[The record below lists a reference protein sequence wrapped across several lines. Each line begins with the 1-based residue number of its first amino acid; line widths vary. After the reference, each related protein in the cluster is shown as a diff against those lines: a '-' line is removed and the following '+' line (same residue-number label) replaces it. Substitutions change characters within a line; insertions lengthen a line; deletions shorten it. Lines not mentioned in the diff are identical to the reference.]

1 MNERNV
7 KLGIAPSKIREIFE
21 YAKKRKLEIGEDNVF
36 DFSIGNPNAP
46 APKELNES
54 LISLL
59 NNTESIK
66 LHGYTSNNG
75 DKSVRDEIANYLN
88 HTYHTKLNGDYIFLT
103 CGAAAGLAI
112 SFNALLLAGDEV
124 VTFAP
129 HFPDYRV
136 TIENIGAKL
145 ITCQTD
151 KNFLP
156 DLDDLERKISSKTI
170 IVLYNSPNNPTGVFY
185 DEKTIKSIAKIV
197 KRKSEEYGHPIY
209 ILSDEPYRELLFD
222 GQTYPFLTNYYDNA
236 IVTYSFSKSASIPG
250 ERIGYIIVN
259 PKCDEAF
266 KVYKGIC
273 GAAWSLGYIAAPSLF
288 QFVIPYIQGHNSDLD
303 FYKKNRDEFYHM
315 LTDIGYEVIYPEGAF
330 YMFVKALEED
340 ANKFSEVAKEYE
352 LLLVP
357 SDSFDI
363 KGYVRIAYCV
373 NYQTIKNSQ
382 EAFRKL
388 YQRYK
393 GGEQYERS

>member
-7 KLGIAPSKIREIFE
+7 NLGIMPSKIREIFE
-21 YAKKRKLEIGEDNVF
+21 YAKNRKKEIGIDQVF

-46 APKELNES
+46 APKEVKES

-59 NNTESIK
+59 NNTDPVK

-75 DKSVRDEIANYLN
+75 DKEVRDEIAKYLN
-88 HTYHTKLNGDYIFLT
+88 KTYHTELSGDYIFLT

-112 SFNALLLAGDEV
+112 TFNTLLLAGDEV

-145 ITCQTD
+145 ITCKTD
-151 KNFLP
+151 DKFLP
-156 DLDDLERKISSKTI
+156 DYQDLENKINDKTI

-185 DEKTIKSIAKIV
+185 DEEVIKNIV
-197 KRKSEEYGHPIY
+197 NVVRRKSEEYGRPIY

-222 GQTYPFLTNYYDNA
+222 DQKYPFITNYYENSL
-236 IVTYSFSKSASIPG
+236 VTYSFSKSASLPG
-250 ERIGYIIVN
+250 ERIGYIVIN
-259 PKCDEAF
+259 PKCHDAY
-266 KVYKGIC
+266 KIYKGVC
-273 GAAWSLGYIAAPSLF
+273 GSAWSLGYIAAPSLF
-288 QFVIPYIQGHNSDLD
+288 QFLIPFIQGHTSDLD
-303 FYKKNRDEFYHM
+303 FYKKNRDELYNT
-315 LTDIGYEVIYPEGAF
+315 LKEIGYEVTYPSGAF
-330 YMFVKALEED
+330 YMFVKALEDD
-340 ANKFSEVAKEYE
+340 ANKFCETAKEYE
-352 LLLVP
+352 LLFVP
-357 SDSFDI
+357 SDSFGV

-373 NYQTIKNSQ
+373 NYQTIKNSK

-393 GGEQYERS
+393 GEK

>member
-7 KLGIAPSKIREIFE
+7 KLGITPSKIREIFE
-21 YAKKRKLEIGEDNVF
+21 YAKKRKIEIGEDNVF

-46 APKELNES
+46 APKELKES
-54 LISLL
+54 LLSLL
-59 NNTESIK
+59 NNTEAIK

-75 DKSVRDEIANYLN
+75 DKNVREEIAKYLN
-88 HTYHTKLNGDYIFLT
+88 KTYHTDLSGDYIFLT

-112 SFNALLLAGDEV
+112 TFNTLLLAGDEV

-136 TIENIGAKL
+136 SIENIGAKL
-145 ITCQTD
+145 ITCKTD

-156 DLDDLERKISSKTI
+156 DLKDLENKINNKTI

-185 DEKTIKSIAKIV
+185 DEKVIKDMV
-197 KRKSEEYGHPIY
+197 DVVRRKSEEYGHPIY

-222 GQTYPFLTNYYDNA
+222 EQKYPFITNYYENS

-250 ERIGYIIVN
+250 ERIGYIVVN
-259 PKCDEAF
+259 PKCEDAF
-266 KVYKGIC
+266 KIYKGIC
-273 GAAWSLGYIAAPSLF
+273 GSAWSLGYIAAPSMF
-288 QFVIPYIQGHNSDLD
+288 QLVIPYIQGHTSDLD
-303 FYKKNRDEFYHM
+303 FYKENRDLLYKT
-315 LTDIGYEVIYPEGAF
+315 LVDIGYEVTYPSGAF
-330 YMFVKALEED
+330 YMFVKALEDD
-340 ANKFSEVAKEYE
+340 ANKFCEIAKEYE

-357 SDSFDI
+357 SDSFGV

-373 NYQTIKNSQ
+373 EHKTISNSKDS
-382 EAFRKL
+382 FRKL

-393 GGEQYERS
+393 GGE